1 MEIIVVAFC
10 AAKELCRRRK
20 VSVGMRV
27 ERLLLAAASIWAES
41 CMIEVPTKNTLKRKG
56 RVLS

>member
-20 VSVGMRV
+20 VSVGMIFD
-27 ERLLLAAASIWAES
+27 RLLLLDASIWAES
-41 CMIEVPTKNTLKRKG
+41 CMIEVPTKDPLKRKG
-56 RVLS
+56 RFLS

>member
-27 ERLLLAAASIWAES
+27 ERLLLAASIWAES
-41 CMIEVPTKNTLKRKG
+41 CMIEVPTKDLLKRIG